1 MLFSHF
7 YYSSF
12 TAQKLSVPG
21 PLPPILKYLKV
32 AHLFKYK
39 KDEAHYRKKY
49 LPIKTRQGENWC

>member
-1 MLFSHF
+1 MLFSHN

-39 KDEAHYRKKY
+39 KDKAN
-49 LPIKTRQGENWC
+49 LPIFTDKN